1 MVVEYP
7 AGHSGRIS
15 RPWHLPVVDSIVD
28 CGDHAMI
35 DFDRFPEEFARRYRA
50 AGYWRGETL
59 GSLLREWSA
68 RPGERTAIVEEHRR
82 WSYAELDAKADRLA
96 AGFHALGIRP
106 GDPVVVQLPNT
117 ASFAAVSI
125 ALFRLGAPPVFALPN
140 HRRNE
145 IVYLCEAAGAVA
157 YVIPDVHQGFDYRT
171 LAAEVA
177 ATVKTVEH
185 VLVDGDPGGAV
196 ALSAIKADPRP
207 LAGPAPEDVAFFLLS
222 GGTTGLP
229 KLIPRTH
236 DDYAYQLR
244 ATAEALRQ
252 GEDSAYLAAL
262 PVAHNAALGCPGLLG
277 TLRAGGKV
285 VLPASPSP
293 DDCFDLLEAESITLT
308 TLMPPLVL
316 AWLESADYYDVDF
329 SQLLIQVGSARFAP
343 EIARR
348 IYTDLGSSLTHW
360 FGMAEGLLTFTRVD
374 DPRDVIIH
382 TQGRP
387 LCPDDELRVVDE
399 RDDDV
404 PPGAVGELLT
414 RGPYTLRGYY
424 RVPEHNAKAFTPD
437 GFLRTGD
444 LVRITPD
451 GNMIVE
457 GRVKDVINRGGEKVS
472 SGELEDL
479 LIAHAS
485 VREVAVVAM
494 PDEVLGERTCVW
506 VVPRGEA
513 PSLNTLRSFLR
524 SRGLADYK
532 LPDRLELI
540 DSFPHTTVGKVN
552 KAELRRLVA
561 ARTGSA
567 A

>member
-1 MVVEYP
+1 MVVKYP
-7 AGHSGRIS
+7 AGHCGRTS
-15 RPWHLPVVDSIVD
+15 DRRHLPGVDSIVKG
-28 CGDHAMI
+28 GDPTMI
-35 DFDRFPEEFARRYRA
+35 DFDRFPEELARRYRE

-59 GSLLREWSA
+59 GGLLREWA
-68 RPGERTAIVEEHRR
+68 ERPGGRTAIVEPDRR

-106 GDPVVVQLPNT
+106 GDPVVVQLPNR
-117 ASFAAVSI
+117 ASFAAVSV
-125 ALFRLGAPPVFALPN
+125 ALFRLGSPPVFALPN
-140 HRRNE
+140 HRRKE
-145 IVYLCEAAGAVA
+145 IVYLCEASEAVA
-157 YVIPDVHQGFDYRT
+157 YVIPDVHQGFDYRA

-177 ATVKTVEH
+177 GTVKTIEH
-185 VLVDGDPGGAV
+185 VLVDGDPGEAT
-196 ALSAIKADPRP
+196 ALSAIEADPLP
-207 LAGPAPEDVAFFLLS
+207 LAGPAPADVAFFLLS

-244 ATAEALRQ
+244 ATAEGLRQ

-293 DDCFDLLEAESITLT
+293 DDCFELIEDESVTLT

-316 AWLESADYYDVDF
+316 AWLESADFYDVDF
-329 SQLLIQVGSARFAP
+329 SRLLIQVGSARFAP
-343 EIARR
+343 ELARR

-360 FGMAEGLLTFTRVD
+360 FGMAEGLLTYTRVD

-387 LCPDDELRVVDE
+387 LCPDDEIRVVDE
-399 RDDDV
+399 RDHDV
-404 PPGAVGELLT
+404 APGEIGELLT

-424 RVPEHNAKAFTPD
+424 RVPDHNAKAFTRD

-444 LVRITPD
+444 LVRFTPD
-451 GNMIVE
+451 GNMVVE
-457 GRVKDVINRGGEKVS
+457 GRIKDVINRGGEKVS
-472 SGELEDL
+472 AGELEDL
-479 LIAHAS
+479 LITHPS
-485 VREVAVVAM
+485 VRDVAVVAM
-494 PDEVLGERTCVW
+494 PDQVLGERTCAW

-513 PSLNTLRSFLR
+513 PSLDTIRSFLR
-524 SRGLADYK
+524 SGGLADYK

-540 DSFPHTTVGKVN
+540 ESFPHTTVGKVN
-552 KAELRRLVA
+552 KAELRDLVA
-561 ARTGSA
+561 ARIGSA